1 MTTTLND
8 LGISLN
14 QPLYLYQ
21 QPMFSITVSVVL
33 IVENGVCL
41 LKENDTYKFPGGN
54 VKASQ
59 ETIQFAA
66 VRYVKEQVGIML
78 KKDAL
83 IPVDFRS
90 DPERTKEKNVV
101 DIGFVCIP
109 HDILPETVM
118 ANKPGIK
125 WEAVDFENKCLIHPS
140 KFCMD
145 HEVLLE
151 RAIEIAGMI
160 KE

>member
-1 MTTTLND
+1 MTTPLLSN
-8 LGISLN
+8 LGISLD

-33 IVENGVCL
+33 IVDNGVFL
-41 LKENDTYKFPGGN
+41 LKKDDMFRFPGGN

-59 ETIQFAA
+59 ESVQFAC
-66 VRYVKEQVGIML
+66 VRYVKEQTGIVL

-90 DPERTKEKNVV
+90 DPDRTKEKNIV
-101 DIGFVCIP
+101 DIGFVCILTDK
-109 HDILPETVM
+109 HSESIV
-118 ANKPGIK
+118 NKEIK
-125 WEAVDFENKCLIHPS
+125 WEEIDFENRCLVHKD
-140 KFCMD
+140 KFDMD
-145 HEVLLE
+145 HEILLE
-151 RAIEIAGMI
+151 RALTIACMM